1 MTETRVV
8 PIDRLELACE
18 TYFWPFADERRAH
31 IDAHWQ
37 KLVREKPT
45 MWNGQVLMM
54 HRWAVE
60 GRVFRGAH
68 FACDF
73 ASFLAWRDWDYPDD
87 QVRNGFGAAAIRCSD
102 GGFLLGVMGQ
112 HTASAGVIYF
122 PCGMLDTSDVKGGAV
137 DLHGNV
143 WREIG
148 EEAGLGR
155 ADLTEEPGWHTVFIG
170 PRIAHI
176 KVMRAR
182 ESAEALR
189 ERILA
194 FMAKDKE
201 PELADIIIARKPADC
216 SDRVAPF
223 VMAFL
228 HSVWAASG

>member
-8 PIDRLELACE
+8 PIDRLELAFE

-112 HTASAGVIYF
+112 HTASAGTIYF
-122 PCGMLDTSDVKGGAV
+122 PCGMVDTSDVKDGSV

-148 EEAGLGR
+148 EETGLGR
-155 ADLTEEPGWHTVFIG
+155 SDLTEEPGWHTVFIG

-176 KVMRAR
+176 KVMHAR
-182 ESAEALR
+182 ESAEVLR

-201 PELADIIIARKPADC
+201 PELEDIVVVRKPADC

-228 HSVWAASG
+228 HSAWSKS